1 MIRLKDRICLMLKDF
16 GIGDFVRV
24 SNMSFLLMIYTILLL
39 GIFSSIL
46 IVFMPTIDETFLKNM
61 LNYLLAKYQSL
72 DENQKVEIREIFRD
86 VFVDTSTAQILD
98 TN

>member
-1 MIRLKDRICLMLKDF
+1 
-16 GIGDFVRV
+16 
-24 SNMSFLLMIYTILLL
+24 
-39 GIFSSIL
+39 
-46 IVFMPTIDETFLKNM
+46 MPTIDETFLKSM

>member
-1 MIRLKDRICLMLKDF
+1 MLKDF

-46 IVFMPTIDETFLKNM
+46 IVFMPTIDETFLKSM

>member
-1 MIRLKDRICLMLKDF
+1 MIRFKDRICLMLKDF
-16 GIGDFVRV
+16 GTGDFVRV
-24 SNMSFLLMIYTILLL
+24 SNMYFLLMIYTILLL

-46 IVFMPTIDETFLKNM
+46 IVFMPTIDETFLKSM